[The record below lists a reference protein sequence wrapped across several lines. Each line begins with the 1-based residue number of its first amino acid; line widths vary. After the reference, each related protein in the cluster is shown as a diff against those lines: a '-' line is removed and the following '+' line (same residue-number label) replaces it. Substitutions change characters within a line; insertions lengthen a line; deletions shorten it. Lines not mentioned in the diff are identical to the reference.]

1 LLPLTNCTFNKSGDK
16 FLTGSYDRTCK
27 VWDTISG
34 EELQSLDEHQNVVY
48 TMAFNV
54 PYGDKIVTGSFDKRA
69 KIWDTNTG

>member
-1 LLPLTNCTFNKSGDK
+1 M
-16 FLTGSYDRTCK
+16 TGSYDRTCK

>member
-1 LLPLTNCTFNKSGDK
+1 
-16 FLTGSYDRTCK
+16 